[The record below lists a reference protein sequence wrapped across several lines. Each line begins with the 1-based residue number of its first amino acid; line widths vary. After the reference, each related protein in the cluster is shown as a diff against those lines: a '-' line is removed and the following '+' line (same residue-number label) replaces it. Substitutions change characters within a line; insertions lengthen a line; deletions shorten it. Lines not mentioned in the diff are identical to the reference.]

1 MTDTLPAVTTLPTP
15 SANLLFDQGSFGQ
28 LQRVANMFAN
38 SQLVPAHLRGKVAD
52 CSIALYMAHRLNED
66 PLTVMQNIVV
76 VNGRAGWM
84 TQYMI
89 GRANKSGVFKGRIN
103 WRSEGKGEGLVVTAF
118 ATLADTDEEVTATV
132 SMSMAKAEGWTKNP
146 KYSTMPEH
154 MLKWRSAAMLVRLYA
169 PEVMLGIPAAED
181 IPIIDGDAVVLDA
194 QPSNT
199 TDAIKSKLKQSLAHA
214 LPAEPE
220 PAAVEIE
227 PDATSEPIVLPDEA
241 EGIIFKQQAAAP
253 KGRSKGIKDAVQ
265 DERDG
270 IPPNSPFAI

>member
-89 GRANKSGVFKGRIN
+89 GRANKSSVFKGRIN

-118 ATLADTDEEVTATV
+118 ATLADTDEEVAATV

-169 PEVMLGIPAAED
+169 PEVMLGIPAADE

-227 PDATSEPIVLPDEA
+227 PEATSEPIVLPDEA

-253 KGRSKGIKDAVQ
+253 KSRSKGIKDAIQ